1 MSIDTSWDVDRHRS
15 EYEYEDHWQ
24 FRRQF
29 LIAHKDKFPEDR
41 LVCLAQVFFNVEFL
55 GCTYVQLFIV
65 VYS

>member
-1 MSIDTSWDVDRHRS
+1 MSFDVSWDVDKHRS
-15 EYEYEDHWQ
+15 EFEYEDHWL

-29 LIAHKDKFPEDR
+29 LIAHKNKFPEDQ